1 MDLEV
6 MTSEGVDRIHMALDR
21 SNLWAVVNAAIYLPV
36 A

>member
-6 MTSEGVDRIHMALDR
+6 MTSEGVDRIHMAVDR
-21 SNLWAVVNAAIYLPV
+21 SNLWTVVSTAIYLPV